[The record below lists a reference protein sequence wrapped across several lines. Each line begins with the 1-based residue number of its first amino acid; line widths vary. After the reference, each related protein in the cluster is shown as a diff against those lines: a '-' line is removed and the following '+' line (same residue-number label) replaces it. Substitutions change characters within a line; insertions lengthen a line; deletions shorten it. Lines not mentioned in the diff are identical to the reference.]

1 MTNADAERRIAAVER
16 RVTELEHQ
24 QMFVRSA
31 IAILACAAQS
41 QLSSEVNEMMKTI
54 IGRMMS
60 RRPCQH

>member
-1 MTNADAERRIAAVER
+1 
-16 RVTELEHQ
+16 
-24 QMFVRSA
+24 MFVRSA